1 MKTML
6 KLKYVAPLVLLVAVT
21 SLLAAPKAKPAAAAS
36 EDVIND
42 DFVAYMQKAYNPPAY
57 HLGVRNG
64 RYYPYMSPFGGRRI
78 GFRSAKV
85 DKKLY
90 KTGLSTDEAT
100 QLLRD
105 ELATCLT
112 DLQAHLKQK
121 YPTTPFDK
129 LSTDAREMLLDFTYW
144 HHSAANVPD
153 DVYKAVLAEKWQSF
167 IHDMAYVRMTDGSP
181 DNSVNRAFADR
192 WIYTKKLK

>member
-1 MKTML
+1 MKTIL
-6 KLKYVAPLVLLVAVT
+6 KLKYIAPLVLLVAVA
-21 SLLAAPKAKPAAAAS
+21 SLLAAPNAKPAAAS
-36 EDVIND
+36 DDVISD

-57 HLGVRNG
+57 NLGVRGG

-78 GFRSAKV
+78 CFLSAKV

-90 KTGLSTDEAT
+90 KTGLSKDDAVE
-100 QLLRD
+100 LLRD

-112 DLQAHLKQK
+112 DLQSHLEQK
-121 YPTTPFDK
+121 YPKTPFDK
-129 LSTDAREMLLDFTYW
+129 LSPDQREMLLDFTYW
-144 HHSAANVPD
+144 HHSAAAVPY
-153 DVYKAVLAEKWQSF
+153 DVYQAVLAEKWQSF
-167 IHDMAYVRMTDGSP
+167 IHDMTYVRMTDGSP

>member
-1 MKTML
+1 MKLML
-6 KLKYVAPLVLLVAVT
+6 KLKSIAPFVLLVAVA
-21 SLLAAPKAKPAAAAS
+21 SLLAAAPKND
-36 EDVIND
+36 DVITD
-42 DFVAYMQKAYNPPAY
+42 DFVAYTQKAYNPLAY
-57 HLGVRNG
+57 NLGVRDG

-90 KTGLSTDEAT
+90 KTGLSKEEAT

-112 DLQAHLKQK
+112 DLQAHLQEK
-121 YPTTPFDK
+121 YPKTRFDK
-129 LSTDAREMLLDFTYW
+129 LSADQREILLDFTYW
-144 HHSAANVPD
+144 HHSAADVPD
-153 DVYKAVLAEKWQSF
+153 DVYQAVLAENWQSF
-167 IHDMAYVRMTDGSP
+167 IHDMIYVRMTDGSP

-192 WIYTKKLK
+192 WIYSKKLK

>member
-6 KLKYVAPLVLLVAVT
+6 KLQYIAPLVLLVAVA
-21 SLLAAPKAKPAAAAS
+21 SLLGSAEGQARSAAS
-36 EDVIND
+36 DDVIND
-42 DFVAYMQKAYNPPAY
+42 DFVGLYAEGVQPTGL
-57 HLGVRNG
+57 HLGVRDG